1 MRRDRDQA
9 ASSEFFREQVGE
21 NLLDARERA
30 ELSRDE
36 LAAKSGVDARMIK
49 MLERGER
56 GARLESALR
65 LSEALELPLDSMV
78 LGIGWVPARQVSTGG
93 YFVRSGGCSCR
104 RR

>member
-9 ASSEFFREQVGE
+9 ASREFVREQVGE
-21 NLLDARERA
+21 NLLHAREKA

-36 LAAKSGVDARMIK
+36 LAAKSGGDARMIR

-56 GARLESALR
+56 GARLETALR
-65 LSEALELPLDSMV
+65 LTEALELPLDSMV
-78 LGIGWVPARQVSTGG
+78 LDIGWVPSRKVTTGG

-104 RR
+104 HR